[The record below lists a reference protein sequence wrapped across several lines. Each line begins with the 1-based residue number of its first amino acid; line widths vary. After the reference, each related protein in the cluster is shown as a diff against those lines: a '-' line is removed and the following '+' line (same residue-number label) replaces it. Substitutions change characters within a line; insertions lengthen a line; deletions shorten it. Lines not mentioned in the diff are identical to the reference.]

1 MRLSVDAH
9 EDIAWNMLTV
19 GRDPTRS
26 VAETRALEAGTP
38 IPQQQGET
46 LLGYPDYLRG
56 GIAIVFATLHS
67 MPVRRKLFD
76 WETLTY
82 ATQPEAHRLGRTQG
96 DVSHPLGD
104 EHPSLFGLVA
114 HRADLP

>member
-1 MRLSVDAH
+1 MRLIVDAH
-9 EDIAWNMLTV
+9 EDIAWNMLTC

-82 ATQPEAHRLGRTQG
+82 ATQAEAHRLAQTQS
-96 DVSHPLGD
+96 DAYHRLADDHPG
-104 EHPSLFGLVA
+104 PFQLV
-114 HRADLP
+114 